1 MTVGGREG
9 QNNDQDRLV
18 GEKGLA
24 LGTRRRSVEQKE
36 AGARTNGLCMMA
48 QEPGLLQ
55 LGKKASGRELV
66 ECKHWPQ
73 LTEGTMG
80 REREEGA
87 GEGG

>member
-9 QNNDQDRLV
+9 QNNDQDRLA

-24 LGTRRRSVEQKE
+24 LGTHRRSVGQKE

-48 QEPGLLQ
+48 QEHGLLQ

-73 LTEGTMG
+73 LTVY
-80 REREEGA
+80 
-87 GEGG
+87 